1 VSMGK
6 KALFIVDVQKDFC
19 PGGALPVPEGD
30 KVVPVIN
37 KLMEHFEYVLASK
50 DWHPPKTKH
59 FEKWPPHCIQ
69 GTEGAEFCDG
79 LNAEKITQVFLK
91 GTGTEDDGYSA
102 FEATNINL
110 EEYLKQH
117 GIDHLYVTGLATDY
131 CVRATTLD
139 ALKKGFKVTVVSDAV
154 RGVDV
159 NPGDVQRAIEEM
171 KQAGAEFKTS
181 DEVIQELAQAEHV

>member
-1 VSMGK
+1 MGK
-6 KALFIVDVQKDFC
+6 NALFIVDVQKDFC
-19 PGGALPVPEGD
+19 PGGSLPVPEGD

-37 KLMEHFEYVLASK
+37 KLMDHFEYILASK

-69 GTEGAEFCDG
+69 GTEGSEFCDG

-117 GIDHLYVTGLATDY
+117 GIDHLYITGLATDY

-139 ALKKGFKVTVVSDAV
+139 ALKKGFKVTVVSDAI

-181 DEVIQELAQAEHV
+181 DEVGQELAQTEHA

>member
-1 VSMGK
+1 MGK

-59 FEKWPPHCIQ
+59 FEKWPVHCVQ

-79 LNAEKITQVFLK
+79 LNTEKITQVFLK
-91 GTGTEDDGYSA
+91 GTSTEDDGYSA

-110 EEYLKQH
+110 EEYLRQH
-117 GIDHLYVTGLATDY
+117 DIDHLYVTGLATDY

-159 NPGDVQRAIEEM
+159 NPGDVQRAIKEM

-181 DEVIQELAQAEHV
+181 DEVIQELAEAEHV